1 MFPLMVTAPPETKTR
16 PNESGITCF
25 FKIDLPGHCTACAF
39 RGHVRLYLAWYVRTR
54 RLQQLPALSSSAT
67 MSSFLGPGSSVKRE
81 DLTDEAFL
89 GDLSEL
95 GWRGKY
101 KFEDAEVVQFRVRA
115 AGPTPGPLHL
125 QPAN

>member
-1 MFPLMVTAPPETKTR
+1 
-16 PNESGITCF
+16 
-25 FKIDLPGHCTACAF
+25 
-39 RGHVRLYLAWYVRTR
+39 
-54 RLQQLPALSSSAT
+54 

>member
-1 MFPLMVTAPPETKTR
+1 MRAYLDRTSVV
-16 PNESGITCF
+16 
-25 FKIDLPGHCTACAF
+25 LPGCSSCA
-39 RGHVRLYLAWYVRTR
+39 
-54 RLQQLPALSSSAT
+54 QKPAT